1 MDTRWD
7 AIVVGSGIGGLAAAA
22 ALGKH
27 GQRVLVLEQHTVPG
41 GQTQTFQRRQWTFAT
56 GVHYIGGV
64 GPYDGADG
72 QFGRLLAWLTDG
84 ELAFAPMPNPYDIVQ
99 WPGFEFGIEHPQNAY
114 RAALHARFGP
124 ADGAAIDGWFAAC
137 EAARQSAFT
146 LFALHAMPSWL
157 AAGLRWWRGAQA
169 AQWARHTLADELRK
183 IANPQL
189 RAVLGARWGDHGAV
203 PGEAPFVEHAL
214 VTGSYDAGAY
224 YPIGGPARFV
234 ATLRPAIERAGG
246 ELRTGADVSRIVV
259 ERGHVAGV
267 EVVHADGRQTQER
280 AAHVISA
287 MGAGNTAARL
297 DAGAV
302 EGLASWRLELSQL
315 APGTGFVGL
324 FLGFEGDIAA
334 AGASAAQRW
343 IYASEDI
350 GRLWRHPADEDAPA
364 LFVSFPSLKDPAHA
378 GGATAE
384 VLAMVDGRAFAPWL
398 AAAEDGAARGE
409 DYVAFKEWVGERLL
423 AQFLRHFPKLQPLLR
438 FHEVATPL
446 SQRRYVRTP
455 DGAMYGLEM
464 TGERLMNPAL
474 NLRTP
479 VPGLLL
485 AGQDVMGPGVQ
496 ASFMGGLMAAATV
509 SPRIWKD
516 MGR

>member
-1 MDTRWD
+1 MDKSWD
-7 AIVVGSGIGGLAAAA
+7 AIVIGSGIGGLAAAA
-22 ALGKH
+22 ALAKH
-27 GQRVLVLEQHTVPG
+27 GQRVLVLEQHTVAG
-41 GQTQTFQRRQWTFAT
+41 GQTQTFQRQQWTFAT

-64 GPYDGADG
+64 GPYEGADG

-84 ELAFAPMPNPYDIVQ
+84 ALAFAPMPNPYDIVQ
-99 WPGFEFGIEHPQNAY
+99 WPGFEFGIEHPRNAY

-124 ADGAAIDGWFAAC
+124 AGSDDIERWFAAC
-137 EAARQSAFT
+137 DAARQSAFT
-146 LFALHAMPSWL
+146 LFTLHAMPSWL
-157 AAGLRWWRGAQA
+157 AAGMRWWRGAQA
-169 AQWARHTLADELRK
+169 EQWARHTLADELKR

-189 RAVLGARWGDHGAV
+189 RGVLGARWGDYGAV
-203 PGEAPFVEHAL
+203 PSEAPFVEHAL

-224 YPIGGPARFV
+224 YPVGGPARFAV
-234 ATLRPAIERAGG
+234 TLRPAIERARG
-246 ELRTGADVSRIVV
+246 ELRTGADVRRIVV

-267 EVVHADGRQTQER
+267 EVLHADGSQTRER
-280 AAHVISA
+280 SAHVISA

-297 DAGAV
+297 DAQADEHV
-302 EGLASWRLELSQL
+302 APWRAALSQI
-315 APGTGFVGL
+315 APGIGYVGL

-334 AGASAAQRW
+334 GGASAAQHW
-343 IYASEDI
+343 IYESEDV
-350 GRLWRHPADEDAPA
+350 GRLWRQPADEDAPS
-364 LFVSFPSLKDPAHA
+364 LFVSFPSLKDPAYA
-378 GGATAE
+378 GSPTAE
-384 VLAMVDGRAFAPWL
+384 VLAMVDGQAFAPWL
-398 AAAEDGAARGE
+398 GAAEDNAARGE
-409 DYVAFKEWVGERLL
+409 DYLAFKAWVGERLL

-464 TGERLMNPAL
+464 TGERLMHPAL

-496 ASFMGGLMAAATV
+496 AAFMGGLMAAATV
-509 SPRIWKD
+509 SPRIWQD
-516 MGR
+516 LGR